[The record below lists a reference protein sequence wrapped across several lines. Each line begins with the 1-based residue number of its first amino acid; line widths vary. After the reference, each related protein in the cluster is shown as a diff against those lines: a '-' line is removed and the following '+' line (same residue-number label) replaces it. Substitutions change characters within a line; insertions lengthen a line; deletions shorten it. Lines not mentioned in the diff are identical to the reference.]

1 MIKICDLSVKYN
13 TSLVLNNI
21 NIEFIDDRFISI
33 IGPNGSGKTTLLK
46 ALANIVNH
54 SGNISI
60 NNQNISKIKRKS
72 LSKKISY
79 FSQIS
84 SLNQEY
90 TVYDTVL
97 LGRYAHLKNLTSSYM
112 FEDHK
117 IAEENIKLLGITHLK
132 NKFLKELSGGEQQRV
147 FLAQIITQDTD
158 ILLLDE
164 PTNHLDLMFQIELLD
179 FIQQWAIENNKIVIS
194 VFHDLSLALKYS
206 LRTVLLDKGRIVKDG
221 LTKDVLSSNEIK
233 KVYKL
238 NIKNHML
245 NTYRKWETI
254 WKV

>member
-1 MIKICDLSVKYN
+1 MIKTNGLSVKYN
-13 TSLVLNNI
+13 NNEVLKNI
-21 NIEFIDDRFISI
+21 NLEFSNDRFISI

-46 ALANIVNH
+46 SLANIVNH
-54 SGNISI
+54 SGHVFIDDVKITKI
-60 NNQNISKIKRKS
+60 NRKT

-90 TVYDTVL
+90 KVYDTVL
-97 LGRYAHLKNLTSSYM
+97 LGRYTHLSSFTASYQTNDYEITNKNL
-112 FEDHK
+112 E
-117 IAEENIKLLGITHLK
+117 LLGIANLK
-132 NKFLKELSGGEQQRV
+132 DKYLKELSGGEQQRV
-147 FLAQIITQDTD
+147 FLAQIITQDSD

-164 PTNHLDLMFQIELLD
+164 PTNHLDLIFQIELLD
-179 FIQQWAIENNKIVIS
+179 FINKWAIDNKKIVIS

-206 LRTVLLDKGRIVKDG
+206 KRTVLLDKGKVIKDG
-221 LTKDVLSSNEIK
+221 PTNDVLSSEEIK
-233 KVYKL
+233 RVYNL

-254 WKV
+254 